1 MLDSYEAL
9 IPEYISKEEFF
20 RYGLEKTIYINDS
33 KVKEQ
38 WELLK
43 QKIKDNKPLFMRGV
57 KDAVGNQLFYEFYSR
72 VLKNQQVK
80 KDPSNSQ
87 APTKMMEDLTGYKK
101 SKDLRNYQLNP
112 IFARSK
118 NILCFNAPWNF
129 AYTPNILEPF
139 LGVDAKGELAAEYK
153 KVFQEHC
160 YEKFKPYILEFNKM
174 MTNTH
179 FLRETD
185 EYIHDLYDNAMHN
198 REAVEKFETS
208 LREEIEPI
216 KI

>member
-20 RYGLEKTIYINDS
+20 RFGLEKTIYINDS
-33 KVKEQ
+33 KVKEG
-38 WELLK
+38 WESLK
-43 QKIKDNKPLFMRGV
+43 QKLKNNKPLFMRGV
-57 KDAVGNQLFYEFYSR
+57 KDAVGNQLFYEFYTS
-72 VLKNQQVK
+72 VLKNEQVK

-112 IFARSK
+112 IFSRSK
-118 NILCFNAPWNF
+118 NVLCFNAPWNF
-129 AYTPNILEPF
+129 AYTPNILDPF
-139 LGVDAKGELAAEYK
+139 LSVDAKGTLADEYK
-153 KVFQEHC
+153 QAFQEHC
-160 YEKFKPYILEFNKM
+160 YEKFKPYILEFNEM

-185 EYIHDLYDNAMHN
+185 EYLHTLYDNSMHK
-198 REAVEKFETS
+198 REAVEKFEIS

-216 KI
+216 NI

>member
-1 MLDSYEAL
+1 MIDAYEAL

-20 RYGLEKTIYINDS
+20 RFGLEKTIYIPD
-33 KVKEQ
+33 
-38 WELLK
+38 
-43 QKIKDNKPLFMRGV
+43 QKIKQNWDTLKENIKANKPLFMRGV
-57 KDAVGNQLFYEFYSR
+57 KDAVGNQLFYEFYAR

-87 APTKMMEDLTGYKK
+87 APTKMMEDLSGYKK
-101 SKDLRNYQLNP
+101 SKDLRNYQLTS
-112 IFARSK
+112 IFGRSK

-129 AYTPNILEPF
+129 VYTPNILDP
-139 LGVDAKGELAAEYK
+139 LLSVDARGDLALEYQIFFK
-153 KVFQEHC
+153 EHC
-160 YEKFKPYILEFNKM
+160 YNKFRPFIQEFNEM

-185 EYIHDLYDNAMHN
+185 EYIHNLYDNSMHN
-198 REAVEKFETS
+198 IQSVEKFEVS
-208 LREEIEPI
+208 LREEIAPI